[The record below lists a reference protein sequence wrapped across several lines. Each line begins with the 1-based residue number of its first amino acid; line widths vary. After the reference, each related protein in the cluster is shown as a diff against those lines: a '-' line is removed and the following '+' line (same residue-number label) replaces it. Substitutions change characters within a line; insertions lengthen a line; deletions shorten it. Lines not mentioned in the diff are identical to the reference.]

1 MFAAASRLKKM
12 FACKNF
18 PTPPPPPPLQKHNGP
33 SLRAS
38 CVSSNAQ
45 AGEVEATEVVLIG
58 ALRSDNMESPVLSPL
73 NVLLGLS

>member
-12 FACKNF
+12 SCKYF
-18 PTPPPPPPLQKHNGP
+18 PTPPPPPLQKHNGP

-38 CVSSNAQ
+38 CVFPNAQ
-45 AGEVEATEVVLIG
+45 AGEVEATEVVLMG

>member
-18 PTPPPPPPLQKHNGP
+18 PPPPPLQKHNGP

-38 CVSSNAQ
+38 CVSPTAQ
-45 AGEVEATEVVLIG
+45 AGEVEATEVVLLG
-58 ALRSDNMESPVLSPL
+58 ALRSGNMESPVLSPL

>member
-12 FACKNF
+12 SCKNF
-18 PTPPPPPPLQKHNGP
+18 PTPPPQQKQKHNGP

-38 CVSSNAQ
+38 CVSPNAQ
-45 AGEVEATEVVLIG
+45 AGEVEATEVVLMG

>member
-12 FACKNF
+12 SCKNF
-18 PTPPPPPPLQKHNGP
+18 PTSPPPPLQKHNGP

-38 CVSSNAQ
+38 CVSPNAQ
-45 AGEVEATEVVLIG
+45 AGEVEATEVVLLG

>member
-18 PTPPPPPPLQKHNGP
+18 PTPPLQKHNGP

-38 CVSSNAQ
+38 CVSPNAQ
-45 AGEVEATEVVLIG
+45 AGEVEATEVVLMG

>member
-18 PTPPPPPPLQKHNGP
+18 PTPPPLQKHNGP
-33 SLRAS
+33 FLRAS
-38 CVSSNAQ
+38 CVSPNAQ
-45 AGEVEATEVVLIG
+45 AGEVEATEVVLMG
-58 ALRSDNMESPVLSPL
+58 ALRSDNMASPVLSPL

>member
-18 PTPPPPPPLQKHNGP
+18 PTPPPPLQKHNGP

-38 CVSSNAQ
+38 CVSPTAQ
-45 AGEVEATEVVLIG
+45 AGEVEATEVVLLG
-58 ALRSDNMESPVLSPL
+58 ALRSDNMESPVLSPTSSP
-73 NVLLGLS
+73 GLFP